1 MTTTPKILAFA
12 GSLREGSVNKRLAKI
27 ALLAAQEAGAETTFV
42 DLRDY
47 QMPLYC
53 EDYESE
59 HGIPDSVIALKE
71 LMKSHNGFLIA
82 SPEYNGSLTGIMK
95 NTIDWMSRP
104 YADDPRMAC
113 FNGKIAG
120 LMAASPG
127 GLGGIRGLSHLRTI
141 LAGIGVFVL
150 PNHVAVGQSGTN
162 LVDDESVKSE
172 PLQAAITNLSG
183 EMVRVIRGLHSK

>member
-1 MTTTPKILAFA
+1 
-12 GSLREGSVNKRLAKI
+12 
-27 ALLAAQEAGAETTFV
+27 
-42 DLRDY
+42 
-47 QMPLYC
+47 MPLYC
-53 EDYESE
+53 QDDEAENGMPE
-59 HGIPDSVIALKE
+59 SVIELKE
-71 LMKSHNGFLIA
+71 LMKSHEGFLIA

-113 FNGKIAG
+113 FDGKIAG

-141 LAGIGVFVL
+141 LAGIGVLVL

-162 LVDDESVKSE
+162 LVDDESVKNES
-172 PLQAAITNLSG
+172 LQKAITVLST
-183 EMVRVIRGLHSK
+183 EMVRVIRGLH

>member
-1 MTTTPKILAFA
+1 MKTPKILAFA
-12 GSLREGSVNKRLAKI
+12 GSIREDSVNKRLARI
-27 ALLAAQEAGAETTFV
+27 ALRAAQEAGAETTFV

-53 EDYESE
+53 QDDETEN
-59 HGIPDSVIALKE
+59 GIPESVIALKE
-71 LMKSHNGFLIA
+71 LMKSHDGFLIA

-113 FNGKIAG
+113 FDGKIAG

-127 GLGGIRGLSHLRTI
+127 GLGGLRGLSHLRTI

-150 PNHVAVGQSGTN
+150 PNHVAVGQSGAN
-162 LVDDESVKSE
+162 LVDDESVKNES
-172 PLQAAITNLSG
+172 LQQAITDLST
-183 EMVRVIRGLHSK
+183 EMVRVIRGLH

>member
-1 MTTTPKILAFA
+1 MITPKILAFA
-12 GSLREGSVNKRLAKI
+12 GSIRKDSVNKRLAKI
-27 ALLAAQEAGAETTFV
+27 ALRFAEEAGAETTFV
-42 DLRDY
+42 DLLDY

-53 EDYESE
+53 EDFETE
-59 HGIPDSVIALKE
+59 HGIPDSAIALKA
-71 LMKSHNGFLIA
+71 LMKNHNGFLIA

-113 FNGKIAG
+113 FDGKIAG

-150 PNHVAVGQSGTN
+150 PNHVAVGQAGTN
-162 LVDDESVKSE
+162 LVDDETIKNES
-172 PLQAAITNLSG
+172 LQKAITNLST
-183 EMVRVIRGLHSK
+183 ELVRVIRGLR

>member
-1 MTTTPKILAFA
+1 MSTPHILAFA
-12 GSLREGSVNKRLAKI
+12 GSLRQDSVNKRLAKI
-27 ALLAAQEAGAETTFV
+27 ALREAEKVGAHVTWADLAE
-42 DLRDY
+42 Y

-53 EDYESE
+53 QDYEDE
-59 HGIPDSVIALKE
+59 HGIPDSAVALKE

-113 FNGKIAG
+113 FDGKIAG

-127 GLGGIRGLSHLRTI
+127 GLGGLRGLSHLRTI
-141 LAGIGVFVL
+141 LAGIGTFVL
-150 PNHVAVGQSGTN
+150 PNHVAVGHAGTN
-162 LVDDESVKSE
+162 LVDDESIKDE
-172 PLQAAITNLSG
+172 QLQKAITTLST
-183 EMVRVIRGLHSK
+183 ELVRVVSVLQD

>member
-1 MTTTPKILAFA
+1 MKTPKILAFA
-12 GSLREGSVNKRLAKI
+12 GSLREDSVNKRLARI
-27 ALLAAQEAGAETTFV
+27 ALHAAQEAGADTTFV

-53 EDYESE
+53 QDDEAEN
-59 HGIPDSVIALKE
+59 GIPESAVALKE
-71 LMKSHNGFLIA
+71 LMKSHDGFLIA

-113 FNGKIAG
+113 FDGKIAG
-120 LMAASPG
+120 LIAASPG

-150 PNHVAVGQSGTN
+150 PNHVAVGQSGVN
-162 LVDDESVKSE
+162 LVDDESVKNES
-172 PLQAAITNLSG
+172 LQQAITDLST
-183 EMVRVIRGLHSK
+183 EMVRVIRGLHN

>member
-1 MTTTPKILAFA
+1 MKTPKILAFA
-12 GSLREGSVNKRLAKI
+12 GSIREDSVNKRLARI
-27 ALLAAQEAGAETTFV
+27 ALRAAQEAGAETTFV

-53 EDYESE
+53 QDDEGENGMPE
-59 HGIPDSVIALKE
+59 SVIQLKE
-71 LMKSHNGFLIA
+71 LMKSHEGFLIA
-82 SPEYNGSLTGIMK
+82 SPEYNGSLTGILK

-113 FNGKIAG
+113 FDGKIAG

-141 LAGIGVFVL
+141 LAGIGALVL

-162 LVDDESVKSE
+162 LVDDESVKNES
-172 PLQAAITNLSG
+172 LQKAITVLST
-183 EMVRVIRGLHSK
+183 EMVRVIRGLH

>member
-1 MTTTPKILAFA
+1 MITPKILAFA
-12 GSLREGSVNKRLAKI
+12 GSIRKDSVNKRLAKI
-27 ALLAAQEAGAETTFV
+27 ALRVAEEAGAETTFV
-42 DLRDY
+42 DLLDY

-53 EDYESE
+53 GDFETE
-59 HGIPDSVIALKE
+59 HGIPDSAIALKA
-71 LMKSHNGFLIA
+71 LMKNHNGFLIA

-113 FNGKIAG
+113 FDGKIAG
-120 LMAASPG
+120 LMAGSPG

-150 PNHVAVGQSGTN
+150 PNHVAVGQAGTN
-162 LVDDESVKSE
+162 LVDDESIKNES
-172 PLQAAITNLSG
+172 LQKAITNLST
-183 EMVRVIRGLHSK
+183 ELVRVIRGLHS